1 MVLYS
6 PEYVEHLKQGPFPN
20 RVDPWA
26 EIGWYFQQIHAGLIS
41 HLVEQLDPQLM
52 LMGYF
57 LGREASLQVAQRR
70 EPDIFIESR
79 RPSRKGLTRWNYQT
93 AAEALALEGG
103 MAADDELDLDAL
115 HIRSLETG
123 DLVTVVEVVS
133 PSNKVGTMLAYRE
146 YRAYMLHQGVNVV
159 EIDITRSEKR
169 LLQNRWTNEYPYH
182 IAIHLPGETPL
193 VIGIEFEQNLKS
205 FALPL
210 RAEVIGIDTQRAYD
224 YGYRI
229 VTVAG
234 HLNEEG
240 DYQLN
245 KLPFPSLLTEVQKQ
259 ELMNSVYEWKKTLQ
273 TFKQKSEPIE

>member
-6 PEYVEHLKQGPFPN
+6 PEYVEHLKQGPFPH
-20 RVDPWA
+20 RIDPWG
-26 EIGWYFQQIHAGLIS
+26 EIGWYFQQIHAGMIGNFA
-41 HLVEQLDPQLM
+41 EQLDPQLM

-57 LGREASLQVAQRR
+57 LGREASLQIANKR

-79 RPSRKGLTRWNYQT
+79 RRSRQTMTRWTYQT
-93 AAEALALEGG
+93 AAEALKLEGG
-103 MAADDELDLDAL
+103 VAADDELDLDAL
-115 HIRSLETG
+115 YIRKLDTG
-123 DLVTVVEVVS
+123 DLVTIVEVVS

-169 LLQNRWTNEYPYH
+169 LLQNRWTNEFPYH
-182 IAIHLPGETPL
+182 IAIHLPNETPL
-193 VIGIEFEQNLKS
+193 VIPIEFDQSLKS

-210 RAEVIGIDTQRAYD
+210 QNEVISVDTQMAYD

-240 DYQLN
+240 DYTLK

-259 ELMNSVYEWKKTLQ
+259 ELVADVQEWRKKLQ
-273 TFKQKSEPIE
+273 TLKQKSETIE